1 MRIVFDHPGRQVTS
15 EIGRWISRIAGSML
29 VFIGLTATVVAIPAG
44 FVTLADV
51 INSFQSPPEKLFEPG
66 FPLRQVEAAFVAA
79 LLTAIAGVKY
89 GRRLFRGRRGTVLF
103 LRRFG
108 YDGSMQVV
116 TYAVAETIGVAWRLV
131 TLDDDEIAP
140 LGVDTA
146 SKVVF
151 GTGERLVK
159 LAQTFYKV
167 VMIVFPWAIW
177 GMCGVVGLQVL
188 MVWPDWRRLFT
199 DGTVD
204 RYTAIFSAVM
214 DGRIPS
220 AYFEPSLPGAFAVLA
235 TGLMLGLAGL
245 LIIFVTLLAMFP
257 LFGFVMF
264 ATSSAEALRKAERE
278 KTATINTA
286 QEVGPLASELS
297 RLGSQTFAPRL
308 VVVRVASSIWH
319 QTVSALASVA
329 VATIVDLSE
338 PTANLMWEIG
348 ELVRLGGHD
357 RCIFIVDHARLDDAG
372 NFRDGAAGFAAN
384 LTLLVGDA
392 DVLAYRTDRSGM
404 RRFARALYG
413 RLLELPVRDLSPS

>member
-1 MRIVFDHPGRQVTS
+1 MRIVFDHPGRQIS
-15 EIGRWISRIAGSML
+15 SHIGRWISRLTGSGL

-51 INSFQSPPEKLFEPG
+51 INSFQSPPEKLFEPN

-79 LLTAIAGVKY
+79 LLIAIAGVKY
-89 GRRLFRGRRGTVLF
+89 GRRVFRGRRSIVLF

-146 SKVVF
+146 SKVMF

-159 LAQTFYKV
+159 LAQKGYKL
-167 VMIVFPWAIW
+167 VMIVFPGAIW
-177 GMCGVVGLQVL
+177 GMCGVVALQVL

-204 RYTAIFSAVM
+204 RYTAIFETVM
-214 DGRIPS
+214 EGRIPS

-235 TGLMLGLAGL
+235 TGVALGLAGL

-264 ATSSAEALRKAERE
+264 ATSAAEALRKAEQE
-278 KTATINTA
+278 KTATIS
-286 QEVGPLASELS
+286 QSSEVADMASELS
-297 RLGSQTFAPRL
+297 RRGSQTFAPRL
-308 VVVRVASSIWH
+308 VVVRVASSVWH

-338 PTANLMWEIG
+338 PTENLVWEIT
-348 ELVRLGGHD
+348 ELMRLHGQD
-357 RCIFIVDHARLDDAG
+357 RCIFIVDHSRIAKDDTLDLDDAVG
-372 NFRDGAAGFAAN
+372 LEARVIR
-384 LTLLVGDA
+384 LVGDRE
-392 DVLAYRTDRSGM
+392 VLAYTTDRAGM

-413 RLLELPVRDLSPS
+413 RLVDLAA

>member
-1 MRIVFDHPGRQVTS
+1 MRIVFDHPGRQIS
-15 EIGRWISRIAGSML
+15 SHIGRWISRLTGSGL

-51 INSFQSPPEKLFEPG
+51 INSFQSPPEKLFEPN

-79 LLTAIAGVKY
+79 LLIAIAGVKY
-89 GRRLFRGRRGTVLF
+89 GRRVFRGRRSIVLF

-146 SKVVF
+146 SKVMF

-159 LAQTFYKV
+159 LAQKGYKL
-167 VMIVFPWAIW
+167 VMIVFPGAIW
-177 GMCGVVGLQVL
+177 GMCGVVALQVL

-204 RYTAIFSAVM
+204 RYTAIFETVM
-214 DGRIPS
+214 EGRIPS

-235 TGLMLGLAGL
+235 TGVALGLAGL

-264 ATSSAEALRKAERE
+264 ATSAAEALRKAEQE
-278 KTATINTA
+278 KTATIS
-286 QEVGPLASELS
+286 QSSEVADMASELS
-297 RLGSQTFAPRL
+297 RRGSQTFAPRL
-308 VVVRVASSIWH
+308 VVVRVASSVWH

-338 PTANLMWEIG
+338 PTENLVWEIT
-348 ELVRLGGHD
+348 ELMRLHGQD
-357 RCIFIVDHARLDDAG
+357 RCIFIVDHSRIAKDETLDLDDAVG
-372 NFRDGAAGFAAN
+372 LEARVIR
-384 LTLLVGDA
+384 LVGDRE
-392 DVLAYRTDRSGM
+392 VLAYTTDRAGM

-413 RLLELPVRDLSPS
+413 RLVDLAA